1 MVSILSMVVI
11 AGITCVV
18 NQSSGSEKNKTN
30 SKIEVCEYIEISDNE
45 LYFQK
50 MAVELSE
57 NLSGYDA
64 SEKVID
70 KILERKELYRIAQD
84 AGYSCSEEEYIEYV
98 EGFKELI
105 EDEETVG
112 GKEMQSFIEEIGG
125 EDAYWKLI
133 EDVNKEKYVISKYFK
148 DEKEKFF
155 KKNKNLSDDD
165 CNIEWDKNEN
175 KLRKNALKQ
184 VKKRISEGKMKQL
197 EKTSSYTNENFENI
211 KHIDENGVEYWYAR
225 ELQKILE

>member
-1 MVSILSMVVI
+1 MKIKKGIIGIVSILSMVVI

-30 SKIEVCEYIEISDNE
+30 SKIEVCEDIEISDNE

-148 DEKEKFF
+148 DEKETFF

-197 EKTSSYTNENFENI
+197 EK
-211 KHIDENGVEYWYAR
+211 KLDC
-225 ELQKILE
+225 K